1 MIRRM
6 FLLSCLLAAAALA
19 AEFQSA
25 FPVHTERTWIGPEY
39 WANPLQD
46 WRIAHG
52 RLECAVS
59 GMNRNVNLL
68 THQLGSEGGAFQ
80 MSVRLGR
87 LEPASATADPGWAG
101 FRVGIRGPIE
111 DYRYA
116 AIRGRGLNA
125 GVTTTGVLFIGDEQ
139 ARAALGRR
147 GRLPLRDVELRL
159 TATPAGD
166 VYRVRL
172 TAHDPRSGRRL
183 GAVSARVAAGE
194 LNGNVALVCEWAP
207 GGAPSNQNSYSRQ
220 NNRRGGDVRFW
231 FRDWRL
237 AGEKVEAHP
246 ERAWGPILWSM
257 YTLSRGVLKMT
268 AQMPPLGEADSQT
281 VALQVKRNGQWQ
293 TIDTEPIHTLART
306 ATFRIADWD
315 ASQDVPY
322 RLVYSLIGAGGNA
335 VEHYWEGVVRHDPVE
350 KETLVVAA
358 FTGNQDTGFPNTPIL
373 RNLRHH
379 DPDVL
384 FFSGDQI
391 YENVAG
397 FGIQRAPVETAA
409 LDYLR
414 KWYLLGWSFG
424 DLMRDRV
431 TVCMPDD
438 HDVYQGN
445 IWGGGGRKI
454 TLAEHER
461 GGYVMPAEWVNMVQ
475 RTQTAHL
482 PDPYDPRPVAQGIT
496 VYYTDMLYGRVSFG
510 IIEDRKFKSGPK
522 GLTPPTGGRPDHI
535 TDPNFD
541 RDAFDPPGAT
551 ILGERQIEF
560 IRHWTQDW
568 AGADFKVS
576 LTQTIFANAATTH
589 GPKFMRLVAD
599 MDSNGWP
606 HSARDRA
613 LRELRKGY
621 VFMIGGDQHLPSIIH
636 HGVEEFNDA
645 GWSFCVPSI
654 AAGYPRLFEPE
665 EPGRNRR
672 PGMPDY
678 TGERLDP
685 FGNKITVWAVANPKK
700 KWRPHPLE
708 RLMDKASGY
717 GLVRFHK
724 KTGKITIECWPL
736 LVDVSKPGARQFPGW
751 PLTIGLEDNFPKR
764 GVAWLPRV
772 VVRGMEN
779 PVIQV
784 VRQATGEHVYTLR
797 IHGTAWQPR
806 VFSKTGRYILRV
818 GEPGRDWRTFEN
830 LKPSRKAAAGVLEI
844 DF

>member
-1 MIRRM
+1 M
-6 FLLSCLLAAAALA
+6 FGRVFLVACLSVGVVHA
-19 AEFQSA
+19 AEFHSA
-25 FPVHTERTWIGPEY
+25 FPTHTERTWIGPEY

-46 WRIAHG
+46 WRVANG

-68 THQLGSEGGAFQ
+68 THQLGGRAGGFEI
-80 MSVRLGR
+80 SVRLGALESSR
-87 LEPASATADPGWAG
+87 LDPGWAG
-101 FRVGIRGPIE
+101 FRVGIRGAIN

-116 AIRGRGLNA
+116 ALRGRGLNA

-139 ARAALGRR
+139 GRSALGRR
-147 GRLPLRDVELRL
+147 GRIPLRDVELRL

-166 VYRVRL
+166 VYRLRL
-172 TAHDPRSGRRL
+172 AAHDPRSGRRF
-183 GAVSARVAAGE
+183 GVVSAAIPAGQ
-194 LNGNVALVCEWAP
+194 LIGNVALVCEWAP
-207 GGAPSNQNSYSRQ
+207 EKEPSNQNSYSPQ
-220 NNRRGGDVRFW
+220 ANRRGGNVRFW

-246 ERAWGPILWSM
+246 DHAWGPILWSM
-257 YTLSRGVLKMT
+257 YTLSRGVLKLT
-268 AQMPPLGEADSQT
+268 AQMPPLGVADNQT
-281 VALQVKRNGQWQ
+281 VALQVKRDGEWK

-315 ASQDVPY
+315 ASRDVPY
-322 RLVYSLIGAGGNA
+322 RLAYSLIGPDGKA
-335 VEHYWEGVVRHDPVE
+335 VEHYWEGTIRHDPVE

-358 FTGNQDTGFPNTPIL
+358 FTGNQDTGFPNAPIL

-391 YENVAG
+391 YESVAG
-397 FGIQRAPVETAA
+397 YGIQRAPVETAA

-454 TLAEHER
+454 TLAEHQR

-496 VYYTDMLYGRVSFG
+496 VYYTDLLYGRVSFG

-560 IRHWTQDW
+560 IRRWTQDW

-636 HGVEEFNDA
+636 HGVEEFNDS

-672 PGMPDY
+672 PGMPPY

-700 KWRPHPLE
+700 KWRAHPLE

-736 LVDVSKPGARQFPGW
+736 LVDVSKPDAKQFPGW
-751 PLTIGLEDNFPKR
+751 PLTISIEDNFPKP

-772 VVRGMEN
+772 EVRGLEN

-784 VRQATGEHVYTLR
+784 VRQDTGEHLYTLR
-797 IHGTAWQPR
+797 IRGTEWQPR
-806 VFSKTGRYILRV
+806 VFSKTGRYTLRV
-818 GEPGRDWRTFEN
+818 GEPGRDFRTFED
-830 LKPSRKAAAGVLEI
+830 LKPARRDTAGVLRVE
-844 DF
+844 F